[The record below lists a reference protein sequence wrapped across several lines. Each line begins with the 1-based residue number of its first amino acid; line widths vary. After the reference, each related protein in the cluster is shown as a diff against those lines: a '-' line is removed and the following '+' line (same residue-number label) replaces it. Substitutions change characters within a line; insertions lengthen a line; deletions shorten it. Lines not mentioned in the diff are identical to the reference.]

1 MTDSYYELIDDADP
15 LGEKFTATDLVRST
29 WTAAIQHA
37 GPVSALLVRALER
50 CAARDDTRLSR
61 VAIDLLGPVPAD
73 GDMWVRSKVE
83 RPGKQ
88 IELISAETLALGPDG
103 QPRPTARAT
112 GWRLQRLDTTDLVH
126 PAPPPPAPPARATG
140 WRLQRLD
147 TTDLVHAAAPLPA
160 PLSEARSR
168 DLAKNFDRNY
178 VHSLDW
184 RWLTKPLNEGPGE
197 SWIKPTTDLV
207 KGETMTPLERL
218 FAVADCANGIGSK
231 IDITKWTFLN
241 NDLVV
246 HVHRIPDGEWIGIRA
261 ETNYG
266 PDGIGTT
273 VGPLFDPA
281 GAVGSIQQSVLVRRR
296 PRS

>member
-15 LGEKFTATDLVRST
+15 LGEKFCATDLVRST
-29 WTAAIQHA
+29 WTADIQHA

-112 GWRLQRLDTTDLVH
+112 GWRLQQLDTAEL
-126 PAPPPPAPPARATG
+126 A
-140 WRLQRLD
+140 
-147 TTDLVHAAAPLPA
+147 HASAPLPA

-184 RWLTKPLNEGPGE
+184 RWLTNPLNEGPGE
-197 SWIKPTTDLV
+197 SWIKPTTNLV
-207 KGETMTPLERL
+207 AGETMTQLERPVRGRRL
-218 FAVADCANGIGSK
+218 RQRHRLQNRHHQVDVLEQRPRRARAPDSRRRMGRHPGRDQLRTRRHRHHRGHAVRRGRSRGQHS
-231 IDITKWTFLN
+231 
-241 NDLVV
+241 
-246 HVHRIPDGEWIGIRA
+246 
-261 ETNYG
+261 
-266 PDGIGTT
+266 
-273 VGPLFDPA
+273 
-281 GAVGSIQQSVLVRRR
+281 AVGARAPTASVLVLRRDR
-296 PRS
+296 R

>member
-15 LGEKFTATDLVRST
+15 LGEKFCATDLVRST

-61 VAIDLLGPVPAD
+61 VAGDLL
-73 GDMWVRSKVE
+73 VRSQVE

-88 IELISAETLALGPDG
+88 IELVSAEMLALGPDG
-103 QPRPTARAT
+103 QPRPTARAS
-112 GWRLQRLDTTDLVH
+112 GWRLQQLDTTEL
-126 PAPPPPAPPARATG
+126 A
-140 WRLQRLD
+140 
-147 TTDLVHAAAPLPA
+147 HASASLPR

-197 SWIKPTTDLV
+197 SWIKPTTNLV
-207 KGETMTPLERL
+207 DGETMTPLERL

-231 IDITKWTFLN
+231 LDITKWTFLN

-246 HVHRIPDGEWIGIRA
+246 HVHRIPDGEWVGIRA

-273 VGPLFDPA
+273 VGTLFDQT

-296 PRS
+296 PGQTLMGE

>member
-37 GPVSALLVRALER
+37 APVSALLVRALER
-50 CAARDDTRLSR
+50 CTARDDTLLSR

-112 GWRLQRLDTTDLVH
+112 GWRLQQLDT
-126 PAPPPPAPPARATG
+126 A
-140 WRLQRLD
+140 
-147 TTDLVHAAAPLPA
+147 DLVHAAVPPPA

-168 DLAKNFDRNY
+168 DLAKDFDRNY

-184 RWLTKPLNEGPGE
+184 RWLTKPLNDGPGE
-197 SWIKPTTDLV
+197 SWIKPTTEPGRRRDDDAV
-207 KGETMTPLERL
+207 GAAVRGRRL
-218 FAVADCANGIGSK
+218 RQRHRLQNRHHQVDVP
-231 IDITKWTFLN
+231 N

-246 HVHRIPDGEWIGIRA
+246 HVHRVPDGEWVGIRA

-273 VGPLFDPA
+273 VGTLFDQA

-296 PRS
+296 PGA